1 MARTAKSRAFASVA
15 KAHHARTRANLVR
28 QAERERAKAE
38 ALEVSTGVD
47 ETVALAEGRGEAFE
61 RPKQRPGERAK
72 PVRRLNGLEYLKS
85 RGVFTRDGVV
95 DNELVRIGEVW
106 GDLWRQGYG
115 DLPLRSC
122 MDDSPR
128 GGHGDPTAKALV
140 AAQARVVAQRRLRAM
155 SGPVMDVP
163 ALYGALAT
171 IAGIGLTPRQYGLT
185 DKCALVVQTNLIAAL
200 ELMRAG
206 VRRAA

>member
-1 MARTAKSRAFASVA
+1 MARNAKARAFASVA

-38 ALEVSTGVD
+38 ALEVATGVD

-72 PVRRLNGLEYLKS
+72 PVRRLNGVAFLVS
-85 RGVFTRDGVV
+85 RGVLST
-95 DNELVRIGEVW
+95 ELAAVANTW
-106 GDLWRQGYG
+106 GDLYRQAYG
-115 DLPLRSC
+115 DPPLRSC
-122 MDDSPR
+122 INDSI
-128 GGHGDPTAKALV
+128 GGGGDPTGSALDAAK
-140 AAQARVVAQRRLRAM
+140 ARVVAQRRLRAM
-155 SGPVMDVP
+155 SGHIEAVP
-163 ALYGALAT
+163 ALWGALVA
-171 IAGIGLTPRQYGLT
+171 IAGIGLTPRQFAGT
-185 DKCALVVQTNLIAAL
+185 EKAALVVQTRLVDAL

>member
-72 PVRRLNGLEYLKS
+72 PVRRLNGLAYLVS
-85 RGVFTRDGVV
+85 RKVLST
-95 DNELVRIGEVW
+95 ELAQIGEAW
-106 GDLWRQGYG
+106 GDLYRQAYG
-115 DLPLRSC
+115 DPPLRSC
-122 MDDSPR
+122 INDSI
-128 GGHGDPTAKALV
+128 GGGGDPTGSALV

-155 SGPVMDVP
+155 SGHIEAVP
-163 ALYGALAT
+163 ALWGALVA
-171 IAGIGLTPRQYGLT
+171 IAGIGLTPRQFAGT
-185 DKCALVVQTNLIAAL
+185 EKAALVVQTRLVDAL

>member
-1 MARTAKSRAFASVA
+1 MARTAKARAFQSVA

-61 RPKQRPGERAK
+61 RPKHRPGERAK
-72 PVRRLNGLEYLKS
+72 PVRRLNGLAYLVS
-85 RGVFTRDGVV
+85 RKVLST
-95 DNELVRIGEVW
+95 ELAQIGEAW
-106 GDLWRQGYG
+106 GDLYRQAYG
-115 DLPLRSC
+115 DPPLRSC
-122 MDDSPR
+122 INDSI
-128 GGHGDPTAKALV
+128 GGGGDPTGSALI
-140 AAQARVVAQRRLRAM
+140 AAQARVVAQRRIRAM
-155 SGPVMDVP
+155 SGHIEAVP
-163 ALYGALAT
+163 ALYGALAA
-171 IAGIGLTPRQYGLT
+171 IAGIGLTPRQFAGGGE
-185 DKCALVVQTNLIAAL
+185 KQALVVQTNLIAAL

>member
-38 ALEVSTGVD
+38 ALEVSTGVE
-47 ETVALAEGRGEAFE
+47 ETVALAEGWGEAFE

-72 PVRRLNGLEYLKS
+72 PVRRLNGLAYLVS
-85 RGVFTRDGVV
+85 RKVLTT
-95 DNELVRIGEVW
+95 ELAQIGEAW
-106 GDLWRQGYG
+106 GDLYRQAYG
-115 DLPLRSC
+115 DPPLRSC
-122 MDDSPR
+122 INDSI
-128 GGHGDPTAKALV
+128 GGGGDPTGSALV

-155 SGPVMDVP
+155 SGHIEAVP
-163 ALYGALAT
+163 ALWGALVA
-171 IAGIGLTPRQYGLT
+171 IAGIGLTPRQFAGT
-185 DKCALVVQTNLIAAL
+185 EKAALVVQTRLVDAL

-206 VRRAA
+206 VKRAA

>member
-38 ALEVSTGVD
+38 ALEVSTGVE

-72 PVRRLNGLEYLKS
+72 PVRRLNGLAYLVS
-85 RGVFTRDGVV
+85 RKVLST
-95 DNELVRIGEVW
+95 ELAQIGEAW
-106 GDLWRQGYG
+106 GDLYRAAYG
-115 DLPLRSC
+115 DPPIRSC
-122 MDDSPR
+122 INDSV
-128 GGHGDPTAKALV
+128 GGGGDPTGSALV

-155 SGPVMDVP
+155 SGHIEAVP
-163 ALYGALAT
+163 ALWGALVA
-171 IAGIGLTPRQYGLT
+171 IAGIGLTPRQFAGT
-185 DKCALVVQTNLIAAL
+185 EKAALVVQTRLVDAL

-206 VRRAA
+206 VKRAA

>member
-38 ALEVSTGVD
+38 ALEVSAGVD

-61 RPKQRPGERAK
+61 RPKQRPGERQK
-72 PVRRLNGLEYLKS
+72 PVRRLNGLAYLVS
-85 RGVFTRDGVV
+85 RKVLST
-95 DNELVRIGEVW
+95 ELAQIGEAW
-106 GDLWRQGYG
+106 GDLYRQAYG
-115 DLPLRSC
+115 DPPLRSC
-122 MDDSPR
+122 INDSI
-128 GGHGDPTAKALV
+128 GGGGDPTGSALV

-155 SGPVMDVP
+155 SGHIEAVP
-163 ALYGALAT
+163 ALYGALAA

-185 DKCALVVQTNLIAAL
+185 DKGALVVQTNLIAAL

>member
-38 ALEVSTGVD
+38 ALEVSTGVE

-72 PVRRLNGLEYLKS
+72 PVRRLNGLAYLVS
-85 RGVFTRDGVV
+85 RKVLTT
-95 DNELVRIGEVW
+95 ELAQIGEAW
-106 GDLWRQGYG
+106 GDLYRQAYG
-115 DLPLRSC
+115 DPPLRSC
-122 MDDSPR
+122 INDSI
-128 GGHGDPTAKALV
+128 GGSSDPTGSALV

-155 SGPVMDVP
+155 SGHIEAVP
-163 ALYGALAT
+163 DLWGALVA
-171 IAGIGLTPRQYGLT
+171 IAGIGLTPRQFAGT
-185 DKCALVVQTNLIAAL
+185 EKAALVAQTRLIDAL

>member
-72 PVRRLNGLEYLKS
+72 PVRRLNGVALLVS
-85 RGVFTRDGVV
+85 RGVLST
-95 DNELVRIGEVW
+95 ELAAVANAW

-115 DLPLRSC
+115 DTSLRSC
-122 MDDSPR
+122 IAADAI
-128 GGHGDPTAKALV
+128 GGSGDPTGTALEAARRRV
-140 AAQARVVAQRRLRAM
+140 QAQARLRSM
-155 SGPVMDVP
+155 SGDVQNVP
-163 ALYGALAT
+163 ALYGALTA
-171 IAGIGLTPRQYGLT
+171 ICGVGLTCRQYGLT
-185 DKCALVVQTNLIAAL
+185 DKGALVVQTNLIAAL

>member
-1 MARTAKSRAFASVA
+1 MTARNAKSRAFASVA

-72 PVRRLNGLEYLKS
+72 PVRRLNGLAYLVS
-85 RGVFTRDGVV
+85 RGVIDR
-95 DNELVRIGEVW
+95 ELAQIGEQW
-106 GDLWRQGYG
+106 GDLWREGFG
-115 DLPLRSC
+115 PVPLRSC
-122 MDDSPR
+122 INDAV
-128 GGHGDPTAKALV
+128 GGGGDRTGNAIEAAKT
-140 AAQARVVAQRRLRAM
+140 RVQAQRRLLAM
-155 SGPVMDVP
+155 SLRLDRVP
-163 ALYGALAT
+163 AVWGALVA
-171 IAGIGLTPRQYGLT
+171 IAGQGMTPRQYGGNERAAHAAQT
-185 DKCALVVQTNLIAAL
+185 RVVDAL

-206 VRRAA
+206 LRR

>member
-72 PVRRLNGLEYLKS
+72 PVRRLNGLAYLVS
-85 RGVFTRDGVV
+85 RKVLST
-95 DNELVRIGEVW
+95 ELAQIGEAW
-106 GDLWRQGYG
+106 GDLYRQAYG
-115 DLPLRSC
+115 DPPLRSC
-122 MDDSPR
+122 INDSI
-128 GGHGDPTAKALV
+128 GGGGDPTGSALV

-155 SGPVMDVP
+155 SGHIEAEATP
-163 ALYGALAT
+163 ALWAALVAV
-171 IAGIGLTPRQYGLT
+171 AGIGMTPRQFAGSE
-185 DKCALVVQTNLIAAL
+185 KAALVLQTQLVTVL

>member
-38 ALEVSTGVD
+38 ALEVSTGVE

-72 PVRRLNGLEYLKS
+72 PVRRLNGLAYLVS
-85 RGVFTRDGVV
+85 RKVLTT
-95 DNELVRIGEVW
+95 ELAQIGEAW
-106 GDLWRQGYG
+106 GDLYRQAYG
-115 DLPLRSC
+115 DPPLRSC
-122 MDDSPR
+122 INDSI
-128 GGHGDPTAKALV
+128 GGGGDPTGSALV

-155 SGPVMDVP
+155 SGHIEAVP
-163 ALYGALAT
+163 ALWGALVA
-171 IAGIGLTPRQYGLT
+171 IAGIGLTPRQFAGT
-185 DKCALVVQTNLIAAL
+185 EKAALVVQTRLVDAL

-206 VRRAA
+206 VKRAA

>member
-1 MARTAKSRAFASVA
+1 MPARRTAKARALQSIALAQAA
-15 KAHHARTRANLVR
+15 KVR
-28 QAERERAKAE
+28 QANVRAAERERAKAE

-72 PVRRLNGLEYLKS
+72 PVRRLSGLAYLVS
-85 RGVFTRDGVV
+85 RKVLST
-95 DNELVRIGEVW
+95 ELAQIGEAW
-106 GDLWRQGYG
+106 GDLYRQAYG
-115 DLPLRSC
+115 DPPLRSC
-122 MDDSPR
+122 INDSI
-128 GGHGDPTAKALV
+128 GGGGDPTGSALV

-155 SGPVMDVP
+155 SGHIEAVP
-163 ALYGALAT
+163 ALWGALVA
-171 IAGIGLTPRQYGLT
+171 IAGIGLTPRQFAGT
-185 DKCALVVQTNLIAAL
+185 EKAALVVQTRLVDAL

>member
-61 RPKQRPGERAK
+61 RPKQRPGERQK
-72 PVRRLNGLEYLKS
+72 PVRRLNGVALLVS
-85 RGVFTRDGVV
+85 RGVLST
-95 DNELVRIGEVW
+95 ELAAVATAW

-115 DLPLRSC
+115 DPPLRSC
-122 MDDSPR
+122 INDSI
-128 GGHGDPTAKALV
+128 GGGGDPTGSALV

-155 SGPVMDVP
+155 SGHIEAVP
-163 ALYGALAT
+163 ALYGALTA
-171 IAGIGLTPRQYGLT
+171 ICGVGLTCRQYGLT
-185 DKCALVVQTNLIAAL
+185 DKGALVVQTNLIAAL